1 MKLGNYAHISVS
13 VQRLGESA
21 AFYSKIGFRKL
32 IESEDPA
39 PWMLVTDGKVNLHL
53 YESPFA
59 SPALHYFS
67 AHMHD
72 KVLELM
78 RLGIKPEQQR
88 SKDGKRL
95 QHTFVDPNE
104 VAIMLMHY
112 DDTMM
117 PRPNGFSESNIG
129 VFGELSVDTAQLDD
143 SIAFWQRLDFAVTL
157 RGEKP
162 YPWAILTDGVMV
174 LGFHQTD
181 VFTMP
186 ALTYYSTD
194 VNSCLHELN
203 AAGIHSVRPLHDHN
217 GSVHGAIIT
226 PPDGQAIL
234 LLEGSL

>member
-13 VQRLGESA
+13 VQRLDVSA
-21 AFYSKIGFRKL
+21 PFYAKIGFRKL

-53 YESPFA
+53 YESHFA

-67 AHMHD
+67 AHMRD

-95 QHTFVDPNE
+95 QHAFFDPNE
-104 VAIMLMHY
+104 VIIMLMHY
-112 DDTMM
+112 DDSIM
-117 PRPNGFSESNIG
+117 PKPNGFSESKIG
-129 VFGELSVDTAQLDD
+129 AFGELSVDTAELDA
-143 SIAFWQRLDFAVTL
+143 SIAFWQKLDFAVSL

-162 YPWAILTDGVMV
+162 YPWAILTDGVMI

-181 VFTMP
+181 AFTMP
-186 ALTYYSTD
+186 ALTYYSND
-194 VNSCLHELN
+194 VHSCLHALE
-203 AAGIHSVRPLHDHN
+203 AAGIHSVRRLHDHD
-217 GSVHGAIIT
+217 GRVRGAVIT
-226 PPDGQAIL
+226 APDGQTIF
-234 LLEGSL
+234 LLEGEP